1 MELISAFCCVLECF
15 AKLYLVLKCMI
26 TMCRADTVYRLCYS
40 SLIIHW
46 RSYMMFTRDSL
57 FKSLFSFDEVFT
69 GHWSLVVTIQCMSP
83 AQECVVM
90 CQTLSMLLAGSR
102 IYEAASVL
110 IRWGANIFSSSLS
123 SVILAPSRYWFV
135 KSSLRTEVME
145 TFKRDQFVYKVL
157 LFPQV
162 IVNC

>member
-1 MELISAFCCVLECF
+1 MELVSAFCCVLECF

-57 FKSLFSFDEVFT
+57 FKSIFSFDEVFT
-69 GHWSLVVTIQCMSP
+69 GHWSVATMQCMSP

-110 IRWGANIFSSSLS
+110 IRWGANIISSSLS
-123 SVILAPSRYWFV
+123 SAILAPSRYWFV

>member
-1 MELISAFCCVLECF
+1 MYHIYSYFSRHEVKSDINIIVLVWN
-15 AKLYLVLKCMI
+15 VL

-57 FKSLFSFDEVFT
+57 FKPLFSFDEVTT
-69 GHWSLVVTIQCMSP
+69 GHWRVVTMQLSP

-110 IRWGANIFSSSLS
+110 IRWGGHTPYSHLNKQSVQVQYLLHPGIGLWKVVWGLRSWKPSKETSLSTKFSSSL
-123 SVILAPSRYWFV
+123 R
-135 KSSLRTEVME
+135 
-145 TFKRDQFVYKVL
+145 
-157 LFPQV
+157 
-162 IVNC
+162 